1 MPRIVLI
8 ADAVL
13 VAAATVLLALD
24 APVEPLSLV
33 FQLLFSVIVFGLA
46 IIGGLIVARRPDN
59 RVGWIFLV
67 ASLGIAV
74 STAAFNYV
82 SLSLH
87 RFSLALPGTVFV
99 AWVSSWIM
107 IPTLI
112 GMVIFV
118 PMLFPTGH
126 VPGPRWRPVAV
137 LGVVG
142 LVTTTIGSA
151 LVPGPLDSIGVDSPF
166 GVQLPGPLV
175 EIFGAVDTISGLVL
189 FSLTAASVVYRYRHG
204 SALERLQLR
213 WFAFPAV
220 VGIVLLGASSIVD
233 VGPLGDAAWVGM
245 LLCLAVLPIA
255 IGIAILRHRL
265 LDIDLVIK
273 RTIAYGT
280 LTVVLVGLEV
290 VGILVIQQLLTV
302 VMADQSQTFAVAVTT
317 LGVAAVFQPARRRIQ
332 GAVDRRFDRARYDAA
347 QVIEGFS
354 GRLRGRVDLDTVAA
368 EIVGTVDETMRPRSV
383 SVWVRPPAR

>member
-1 MPRIVLI
+1 
-8 ADAVL
+8 
-13 VAAATVLLALD
+13 
-24 APVEPLSLV
+24 
-33 FQLLFSVIVFGLA
+33 
-46 IIGGLIVARRPDN
+46 
-59 RVGWIFLV
+59 
-67 ASLGIAV
+67 
-74 STAAFNYV
+74 
-82 SLSLH
+82 
-87 RFSLALPGTVFV
+87 
-99 AWVSSWIM
+99 
-107 IPTLI
+107 
-112 GMVIFV
+112 
-118 PMLFPTGH
+118 
-126 VPGPRWRPVAV
+126 
-137 LGVVG
+137 
-142 LVTTTIGSA
+142 
-151 LVPGPLDSIGVDSPF
+151 
-166 GVQLPGPLV
+166 
-175 EIFGAVDTISGLVL
+175 
-189 FSLTAASVVYRYRHG
+189 
-204 SALERLQLR
+204 
-213 WFAFPAV
+213 
-220 VGIVLLGASSIVD
+220 
-233 VGPLGDAAWVGM
+233 M